1 MGTIIWLLQQ
11 TKNTA
16 LFSVH
21 YRDQFFRPLREEA
34 VLETD
39 TEADLDVAN
48 EGGREDT
55 AEEVMVTADVAEE
68 AASEDGNQSE
78 FSI

>member
-11 TKNTA
+11 RKNSA

-21 YRDQFFRPLREEA
+21 YRAQFLQPRRQEA

-48 EGGREDT
+48 EGGRKDT
-55 AEEVMVTADVAEE
+55 AEEVMVAADVAEE